1 MRQALEAVNGR
12 IPDLVIADVLMSNG
26 SGFDLIRAF
35 KSDRA
40 LAAVPFIF
48 LTSSNWHDVDRSR
61 GIALGAKRFLRRPIE
76 PQLLLSEVK
85 QLLECA
91 DG

>member
-1 MRQALEAVNGR
+1 MT
-12 IPDLVIADVLMSNG
+12 DG

-35 KSDRA
+35 KSDQS

-61 GIALGAKRFLRRPIE
+61 GIALGAEKFLRRPIE
-76 PQLLLSEVK
+76 PQVLLSEVK
-85 QLLECA
+85 QVLER
-91 DG
+91 GNG